1 MSDLLNQFAET
12 VSKINLRKSLL
23 MIFLLVS
30 CLSFLIQRL
39 MKKKRQQTAE
49 DLSQFEK
56 DEAGLYPW
64 EADTDDSPK
73 RIEKDAKRYINQQ
86 KTKRGSWR

>member
-12 VSKINLRKSLL
+12 VSKINLRKILL

-30 CLSFLIQRL
+30 CLSFLTQRL
-39 MKKKRQQTAE
+39 KKKRQQTVE

-73 RIEKDAKRYINQQ
+73 RIEKDAKGYINQQ
-86 KTKRGSWR
+86 KPKRGSWR